1 MSALTDLF
9 TSIANAIRTKT
20 GSTAS
25 ITASNFPTEIGNIE
39 NASDYIDDT
48 ISYNGSTAGLSL
60 IKKLP
65 KLASLPSGQTNLAG
79 CFTRTEITTID
90 LSNWITNSVTTMN
103 SMFQGCS
110 SLQSITLSST
120 FYCNKIIN
128 IANIFANC
136 TNLTTI
142 TGRRLQI
149 SWARLHKFNC
159 KLFKLSFRLKYNK
172 S

>member
-39 NASDYIDDT
+39 KASDYISDT

-65 KLASLPSGQTNLAG
+65 QLASLPSAQTTLAS
-79 CFTRTEITTID
+79 CFTRTKITTID
-90 LSNWITNSVTTMN
+90 LSNWNTSNVTAMN
-103 SMFQGCS
+103 GMFQGCS
-110 SLQSITLSST
+110 SLQSIKLSST
-120 FYCNKIIN
+120 FSCQKITN
-128 IANIFANC
+128 IGAIFNSC

-142 TGRRLQI
+142 TGRRLQK
-149 SWARLHKFNC
+149 SWTRLHKHNC
-159 KLFKLSFRLKYNK
+159 KLFKLSFGLKCNK

>member
-39 NASDYIDDT
+39 NASDYIGDT
-48 ISYNGSTAGLSL
+48 ISYNGSSAGLSL

-65 KLASLPSGQTNLAG
+65 QLSLPSAQTNLSS
-79 CFTRTEITTID
+79 CFARSKITTID
-90 LSNWITNSVTTMN
+90 LSNWDTSNVTTMN
-103 SMFQGCS
+103 GMFVGCS
-110 SLQSITLSST
+110 SLQSIKLSSS
-120 FYCNKIIN
+120 FSCQKITN
-128 IANIFANC
+128 IGSVLGSC

-142 TGRRLQI
+142 TGRRLQK
-149 SWARLHKFNC
+149 SWARLHKHNC
-159 KLFKLSFRLKYNK
+159 KSFKLSFGLKLNK